1 MFSSFIFF
9 LFVVRY
15 LFLLNFLFIDRSDWA
30 MKIFDRRLI
39 VYGIDVYNY
48 FIIVRYYCLLLY
60 NKIYIFFFLM
70 FR

>member
-48 FIIVRYYCLLLY
+48 FIIVRYYCL
-60 NKIYIFFFLM
+60 
-70 FR
+70 